1 MRQLSETRCR
11 QMVGGLIGPEV
22 MLLYLM
28 VAAGAAGIYKILTSA
43 TGKLSITGMTFQWG
57 K

>member
-1 MRQLSETRCR
+1 MRQLSETRCK